1 MVTHES
7 IRDVPRSACTIDRL
21 GLIGVGLIGGSLARA
36 LRRAGAVSHITGFSI
51 NPLELEKAVEL
62 EVIDACAK
70 DAAET
75 VVGADM
81 VVVAVPLGAMGSIF
95 AEIGP
100 ALANRTVI
108 TDVGSVKR
116 CAVQDARANLGQH
129 WPRFVPGH
137 PVAGTERSGV
147 EASFAQLFDR
157 HRVVLTP
164 LADTEPGA
172 VQRVAAM
179 WESAGAI
186 VERMSVDD
194 HDLILAASS
203 HLPHVLAYVLVQT
216 LAAHARSDDIFRLA
230 AGGFADFTRIASSDP
245 RMWHDIVLAN
255 RDAILAITE
264 CFGENV
270 AELLEALKSGD
281 SDGVTAVFGGAK
293 KVRDEFE
300 AHRRQRH
307 LGAGASFPE
316 ARR

>member
-7 IRDVPRSACTIDRL
+7 ISDVSRSACIEHL

-51 NPLELEKAVEL
+51 NRPELEKAVEL
-62 EVIDACAK
+62 GVIDAYAE
-70 DAAET
+70 DAAEA
-75 VVGADM
+75 VAGADM
-81 VVVAVPLGAMGSIF
+81 VVVAVPLGAMDSIF
-95 AEIGP
+95 AEINP
-100 ALANRTVI
+100 ALGNETVI
-108 TDVGSVKR
+108 TDVGSVKH
-116 CAVQDARANLGQH
+116 CVVQEARATLSRH
-129 WPRFVPGH
+129 WPRFVPAH

-147 EASFAQLFDR
+147 EASFAQLFDG

-164 LADTEPGA
+164 LADTELSA

-186 VERMSVDD
+186 VERMSIDD

-216 LAAHARSDDIFRLA
+216 LATQTRCDDILRLA

-255 RDAILAITE
+255 RDAILAIAE
-264 CFGENV
+264 RFGDNV
-270 AELLEALKSGD
+270 TALLSALRSGD

-300 AHRRQRH
+300 AQRRQRC
-307 LGAGASFPE
+307 LGSGPPTPGA
-316 ARR
+316 RL

>member
-7 IRDVPRSACTIDRL
+7 IRDVPRSTRVIEHL

-51 NPLELEKAVEL
+51 NLPELEKAVEL
-62 EVIDACAK
+62 GVIDAYAK

-75 VVGADM
+75 VAGADM

-95 AEIGP
+95 AEICP
-100 ALANRTVI
+100 ALANGTVI

-116 CAVQDARANLGQH
+116 CVVQDARATLSRH
-129 WPRFVPGH
+129 WPRFVPAH

-164 LADTEPGA
+164 SADTELSA

-179 WESAGAI
+179 WESAGAV

-203 HLPHVLAYVLVQT
+203 HLPHVLAFVLVQT
-216 LAAHARSDDIFRLA
+216 LAAQTRSDDIFRLA

-255 RDAILAITE
+255 RDAILAISE
-264 CFGENV
+264 RFGENV
-270 AELLEALKSGD
+270 EALLSALRSGD

-300 AHRRQRH
+300 AHRRQRR
-307 LGAGASFPE
+307 LGSGAPIPGV
-316 ARR
+316 RP

>member
-1 MVTHES
+1 MNREGMA
-7 IRDVPRSACTIDRL
+7 RSVRIEHL

-36 LRRAGAVSHITGFSI
+36 LRRAGAVSRITGFSRDL
-51 NPLELEKAVEL
+51 PELKKAVEL
-62 EVIDACAK
+62 GVIDAYAK

-75 VVGADM
+75 VAGADM
-81 VVVAVPLGAMGSIF
+81 VVVAVPLGAMRSIF
-95 AEIGP
+95 AEISP
-100 ALANRTVI
+100 ALANEIVI
-108 TDVGSVKR
+108 TDVGSVKH
-116 CAVQDARANLGQH
+116 CVVQDARATLSRH
-129 WPRFVPGH
+129 WPRFVPAH

-164 LADTEPGA
+164 LADTELRA

-216 LAAHARSDDIFRLA
+216 LAAQTRSDDIFRLA

-245 RMWHDIVLAN
+245 RMWRDIVLAN

-264 CFGENV
+264 RFGENV
-270 AELLEALKSGD
+270 TALLSALRSGD
-281 SDGVTAVFGGAK
+281 SDAIAAVFSGAK

-300 AHRRQRH
+300 AHRQQRH
-307 LGAGASFPE
+307 LGGASIPG

>member
-1 MVTHES
+1 MCIGH
-7 IRDVPRSACTIDRL
+7 L

-36 LRRAGAVSHITGFSI
+36 LRRTGAVSHITGFSL
-51 NPLELEKAVEL
+51 NLQELEKAVEL
-62 EVIDACAK
+62 GVIDAYAK

-75 VVGADM
+75 VAGADV

-95 AEIGP
+95 AEISP
-100 ALANRTVI
+100 ALANETVI
-108 TDVGSVKR
+108 TDVGSVKH
-116 CAVQDARANLGQH
+116 CVVQDARASLGRH
-129 WPRFVPGH
+129 WPRFVPAH

-164 LADTEPGA
+164 LADTELSA
-172 VQRVAAM
+172 VHRVAAM

-216 LAAHARSDDIFRLA
+216 LAAQTRSDDIFRLA

-245 RMWHDIVLAN
+245 RMWRDIVLAN

-264 CFGENV
+264 RFGENV
-270 AELLEALKSGD
+270 TALRSALRSGD
-281 SDGVTAVFGGAK
+281 SNGITAVFGGAK

-307 LGAGASFPE
+307 LGAGASIPG